1 MTDNGEQRKH
11 GDPGEHLTRDVRRR
25 DPIVSYAQN
34 FEDVMLWRA
43 LADYGPGFYVDVGAG
58 EPQSDSVTQLFYAC
72 GWRGINIEPMT
83 EPFGRLRAARDRDI
97 NLNVALEEA
106 AGRKVYFS
114 VDSGNGLSTASEE
127 LAARYRD
134 DGRHVAEV
142 EVEVTTLAEVCR
154 TFVAQD
160 IHFLKL
166 DVEGGEAQVLAGAD
180 FERYRPWIVV
190 SEAPEP
196 NEPDKI
202 PDWEAILVGA
212 GYTYTYFDGINR
224 YYIANEK
231 FDRLSQ
237 HFASPPNWIDNFV
250 TVNEAEAI
258 QRAADIA
265 ALSEE
270 LGASLEAEISARQR
284 VQTELDAV
292 RERSA
297 EWERLVGEERAVRM
311 AQSTELDRCYQE
323 LYEDSRQIGF
333 LARERQTLYG
343 EVVEARAQTAL
354 AEQEVLAQRA
364 AAETLQAQIEALN
377 IEIAGHRERIAEIL
391 ASRSWRMSG
400 PMRKASDVARGRI
413 RRAGR
418 G

>member
-1 MTDNGEQRKH
+1 VSDNGEQRKQRH
-11 GDPGEHLTRDVRRR
+11 SADRLTRDVRRR
-25 DPIVSYAQN
+25 EPIVSYAQN

-58 EPQSDSVTQLFYAC
+58 EPQSDSVTQLFYAR

-83 EPFGRLRAARDRDI
+83 EPYGRLRNARDRDI

-106 AGRKVYFS
+106 PGRKTYFS
-114 VDSGNGLSTASEE
+114 VDSGNGLSTASQE
-127 LAARYRD
+127 LAAHYRD

-142 EVEVTTLAEVCR
+142 EVEVTTLAEVCK

-166 DVEGGEAQVLAGAD
+166 DVEGGEAKVLAGAD

-196 NEPDKI
+196 NEPEKI
-202 PDWEAILVGA
+202 PDWEAVLVAA
-212 GYTYTYFDGINR
+212 GYGYIYFDGINR

-250 TVNEAEAI
+250 TASEAEASK
-258 QRAADIA
+258 RALDISA
-265 ALSEE
+265 RSEE
-270 LGASLEAEISARQR
+270 LGATLDAEIGHRQR
-284 VQTELDAV
+284 VESELDAV

-297 EWERLVGEERAVRM
+297 EWERLVGEERAVRV
-311 AQSTELDRCYQE
+311 AQSAELDRCYQE

-333 LARERQTLYG
+333 LARERQNLYG
-343 EVVEARAQTAL
+343 EVVEIRAAAAL
-354 AEQEVLAQRA
+354 TEQELLAQRA
-364 AAETLQAQIEALN
+364 AADALELHIEALN
-377 IEIAGHRERIAEIL
+377 TEIAGHRERIAEIL

-400 PMRKASDVARGRI
+400 PLRHASDVARGRV